1 MIQEC
6 TWPKSDLMKD
16 YHKNEWCR
24 VSKDD
29 QYIFEMLSLEGAQAG
44 LSWETVI
51 QKRKDYQEA
60 FHNFDIKNVP
70 N

>member
-44 LSWETVI
+44 LS
-51 QKRKDYQEA
+51 
-60 FHNFDIKNVP
+60 
-70 N
+70 